1 MTREDT
7 VKLMTMLK
15 AAYPHSYKG
24 LTKPDAE
31 AMLALWQRLFSG
43 DDPAEV
49 FAAVDAL
56 ISTRTVGY
64 SPTPG
69 EVKEQMQ
76 KLKRSNDLD
85 ELAAWALVSK
95 ACRNGLYGYR
105 EEFAKLPPD
114 VQTAVGAP
122 EQLRAWAMMDT
133 DTVESVVASNFQ
145 RNYRVRQ
152 ARQKELEKLPS
163 NVMGFI
169 QQVSNNLMIGGPYEQ
184 NDE

>member
-15 AAYPHSYKG
+15 AAYPHSYKD

-43 DDPAEV
+43 DDTAEV

-69 EVKEQMQ
+69 EVKEKMQ
-76 KLKRSNDLD
+76 QLKRSNDLD

-105 EEFAKLPPD
+105 EEFEKLPPD
-114 VQTAVGAP
+114 VQAAVGAP

-133 DTVESVVASNFQ
+133 EAVESVVASNFQ
-145 RNYRVRQ
+145 RNYRTTK
-152 ARQKELEKLPS
+152 ARQKELDKLPADVRKMIS
-163 NVMGFI
+163 GIADHF
-169 QQVSNNLMIGGPYEQ
+169 MIGG
-184 NDE
+184 NT

>member
-15 AAYPHSYKG
+15 AAYPHSYKD

-114 VQTAVGAP
+114 VQAAVGAP

-145 RNYRVRQ
+145 RNYR
-152 ARQKELEKLPS
+152 ATKTRQKELDKLPADVRKMIS
-163 NVMGFI
+163 GIADHFK
-169 QQVSNNLMIGGPYEQ
+169 MIGG
-184 NDE
+184 D